1 MAPAIEEDIPP
12 ALRVQL
18 KEDEQICLENIQ
30 EAIGEAATH
39 LMSIGHAID
48 AENIILVLR
57 ARRMMT
63 TDPHHQQVFEGAC
76 KLLKVRVRQSA

>member
-1 MAPAIEEDIPP
+1 
-12 ALRVQL
+12 VQL

-48 AENIILVLR
+48 AENIVMVLR
-57 ARRMMT
+57 ARSMMT
-63 TDPHHQQVFEGAC
+63 PDHHYRQIVDGAC
-76 KLLKVRVRQSA
+76 KILKVRVRKSA